1 MCFSSNTKRKLIS
14 TYRSIFID
22 SGEKLITETKNITA
36 LNMTI
41 SALQDS
47 DRNGELNVETFLASK
62 IK

>member
-1 MCFSSNTKRKLIS
+1 MCFSSNTKR
-14 TYRSIFID
+14 
-22 SGEKLITETKNITA
+22 KLITETKNITA